1 MGKHLC
7 SGCSE
12 AIYCSKECQK
22 AHWVMHKT
30 TCQTAVKPSAV
41 TSFDSLSAK
50 QLKNILKVKA
60 ATLDET
66 KRKKIMDQSD
76 RIVEKPQLV
85 KLVDEYVK
93 LSEVESLLSAAD
105 EKAVA
110 ASSASSSSS
119 AAKSSASKKAK
130 ETKNY
135 PPTPTPEQMRQQAAA
150 IKQNPAMVRR
160 ANPAFAAMT
169 DEQIRQ
175 YAEQLE
181 VAASDP
187 NMMKEV
193 ERMSRMSPAE
203 REQLQII
210 QEGMQ
215 GLRKMDDAWVN
226 SLVTT
231 LKKNPDFFK
240 TMVRGKSEA
249 FGGVSEES
257 VMSFIDTV
265 STMDEKTLRNIMKVL
280 LYLSTWSKPL
290 NDLYT
295 TVDKATLGSARF
307 IFMGLALTALYM
319 TVMWWVKVVS
329 WVLFKLTGWPAP
341 VAQVTG
347 AAAALAG
354 KVAQAAGGV
363 TTTLPTVAKDA
374 VAAAGAG
381 LAATAAAG
389 SATAAA
395 EALVGAAA
403 AAATTK
409 AAGAEASASAGA
421 SAGAGAADGLA
432 GPTAAA
438 VAADGEAAD
447 VEFD

>member
-1 MGKHLC
+1 M
-7 SGCSE
+7 
-12 AIYCSKECQK
+12 
-22 AHWVMHKT
+22 
-30 TCQTAVKPSAV
+30 AVKPSAV

-110 ASSASSSSS
+110 ASSASSSSSS

-265 STMDEKTLRNIMKVL
+265 STMDENTLRNIMKVL
-280 LYLSTWSKPL
+280 LYLSTWAKPL

-295 TVDKATLGSARF
+295 MVDKATLGSARF

-319 TVMWWVKVVS
+319 TVMWWVKVFS

-354 KVAQAAGGV
+354 KAAQAAGGL
-363 TTTLPTVAKDA
+363 TTTLPTAAKDA

-389 SATAAA
+389 TAAAAA

-403 AAATTK
+403 ASAATK
-409 AAGAEASASAGA
+409 AAGAEAGASAGV
-421 SAGAGAADGLA
+421 GAGAADGPA
-432 GPTAAA
+432 GAAAA